1 MTTFTY
7 GRRVGKTGRP
17 LGVLDVVAKL
27 METTFTAIK
36 SGLAKR
42 SARDMQSGLDARTSA
57 ARAQA
62 AAVRKLA
69 DRQRKMSPGFAA
81 DLYAAADRHEIEN
94 SR

>member
-7 GRRVGKTGRP
+7 GRRIGKTGRP
-17 LGVLDVVAKL
+17 LGVLDIVAKL
-27 METTFTAIK
+27 VETTFTAIK
-36 SGLAKR
+36 SGLGKP
-42 SARDMQSGLDARTSA
+42 SARNIQRELDARTRA
-57 ARAQA
+57 ATAQA